1 LTAKKIIKKI
11 NRPYYSA
18 FSVKALFII
27 SVFTTGISGF
37 VQCDAQSVVGKWT
50 RTFTKNFMLDKATGK
65 QVPVS
70 AEQQKQF
77 EDAIAERGYK
87 ETLELKSDN
96 SYISTVATKGVSP
109 TSHSGK
115 YSLSGNILDM
125 NIPLVQG
132 QKTTITIHSL
142 TATQMVW
149 DLVFMGKLTEIFYT
163 RI

>member
-1 LTAKKIIKKI
+1 MKI
-11 NRPYYSA
+11 NQPFYSA
-18 FSVKALFII
+18 FGIKAILII
-27 SVFTTGISGF
+27 VVFTTGILSF

-50 RTFTKNFMLDKATGK
+50 RTFTKNFMTDKATGK

-70 AEQQKQF
+70 AEKQKQF

-96 SYISTVATKGVSP
+96 TYISTVATKEESP
-109 TSHSGK
+109 SSHTGK
-115 YSLSGNILDM
+115 YSTSGNILDM

-132 QKTTITIHSL
+132 QKTTITIHTL